1 MKIRFVLLLSG
12 LTALPGM
19 VLAQNQIT
27 QSQLSLTRL
36 QTRTSMG
43 LYNSI
48 DQVSPDAH
56 VVGTP
61 YVDDNWQNAVIVLR
75 EGDRFSNVPIRY
87 DIYSDILEIKVGD
100 QVKGLEGSKAGG
112 FSVVSNGSERRFM
125 RASRFKADEP
135 LAGFLEVLD
144 SGKIELLKHYAVTV
158 VKPDYSP
165 QMNVGSRDYKVL
177 HKHTFYYTTE
187 GVTHEVP
194 KQRKKLLAIFSD
206 HQTEVSD
213 FVRNEHIDLDEEAGL
228 KRVFNFYNQLK

>member
-61 YVDDNWQNAVIVLR
+61 YVDDNWQNAAIFLQD
-75 EGDRFSNVPIRY
+75 GDRFTKIPIRY

-100 QVKGLEGSKAGG
+100 QVKGLEGSKASG

-135 LAGFLEVLD
+135 IAGFLEVLD
-144 SGKIELLKHYAVTV
+144 SGKVQLLKHYAVTV

-177 HKHTFYYTTE
+177 HKHTFYYNTE
-187 GVTHEVP
+187 GVIREVP
-194 KQRKKLLAIFSD
+194 KQKKKLLAIFSD
-206 HQTEVSD
+206 HQSEVSD
-213 FVRNEHIDLDEEAGL
+213 FIRNERIDLNDESGL
-228 KRVFNFYNQLK
+228 KRVFEFYSQLK

>member
-19 VLAQNQIT
+19 LTAQNQIT

-61 YVDDNWQNAVIVLR
+61 YVDDSWQNAVIFLR

-100 QVKGLEGSKAGG
+100 QVKGLEGSKASGY
-112 FSVVSNGSERRFM
+112 SIVSNGSERRFM

-144 SGKIELLKHYAVTV
+144 SGKVQLLKHYAVTV

-194 KQRKKLLAIFSD
+194 KQSKKLLAIFSD

-213 FVRNEHIDLDEEAGL
+213 FVRNEQIDLNEEAGL
-228 KRVFNFYNQLK
+228 QRVFEFYNKLK